1 MKYQVKIVLTEVY
14 TTWVEAE
21 NDEAAIDSAEK
32 QFSNGEL
39 ALEHES
45 FWSEI
50 VDTDD
55 HEEDDK

>member
-1 MKYQVKIVLTEVY
+1 MQYRVKVVLTEVY

-21 NDEAAIDSAEK
+21 NEDAAIETAEK

-45 FWSEI
+45 YWSEI

-55 HEEDDK
+55 E

>member
-1 MKYQVKIVLTEVY
+1 MQYRVKIVLTEVY

-21 NDEAAIDSAEK
+21 NEEAAIERAEQ

-45 FWSEI
+45 YWSEI

-55 HEEDDK
+55 E